1 MPLTL
6 NLFASL
12 LLRCDFSIWQYTLIE
27 WWLHIYLNFSCAG
40 TTYIDL
46 SAYGAQVYPNS
57 VSRKN
62 YTFLSTRTTKR
73 LRRWERQ
80 PKYPRLLI
88 AINKGKMGFSR
99 TDDTMESVQS
109 NFSQFSFL
117 CIFFLSFY
125 SAIHVHRHKRSN
137 APTLWYIWRG

>member
-1 MPLTL
+1 M
-6 NLFASL
+6 ASYRFEF
-12 LLRCDFSIWQYTLIE
+12 LLRSPVDEHRHY
-27 WWLHIYLNFSCAG
+27 

-46 SAYGAQVYPNS
+46 SAYRAQVCIYPNS

-73 LRRWERQ
+73 LRRRGRQ

-99 TDDTMESVQS
+99 TDDTMESLQS
-109 NFSQFSFL
+109 NISQHSFSSFFCRFIL
-117 CIFFLSFY
+117 PFMY
-125 SAIHVHRHKRSN
+125 HRHKRSN
-137 APTLWYIWRG
+137 APTLGIYGG